1 MIAKNNL
8 LFLEHLFLEC
18 PIFMSSETC
27 GIFFKEHE
35 MSGLF
40 IFGNGGGSGP
50 LAEQRLCQYFAPAL
64 AAGRGGLWSFLQ
76 PQLSPGES

>member
-1 MIAKNNL
+1 MLAKNNL
-8 LFLEHLFLEC
+8 LFLEHLFLDS

-27 GIFFKEHE
+27 GIFFREHE

-50 LAEQRLCQYFAPAL
+50 LAEQRLCQHFAPAL
-64 AAGRGGLWSFLQ
+64 PAGQGGLWSFLWA
-76 PQLSPGES
+76 PLSLGEN